1 MKLFYIAHA
10 GGSAN
15 LLYKWSNG
23 LEDFI
28 EPVPL
33 ELAGHGSRYNET
45 THSDFQGALEDI
57 FQNFKA
63 NVGDDNYVIVGH
75 SMGSTLA
82 YELYYQIVS
91 NNLKVPLH
99 IFFSGS
105 KPPRTRQEHEK
116 IHMLDDEEFLN
127 VIKEYGGISN
137 EMISIKKFRKLFTP
151 LLKEDYRI
159 LEDYKFTA
167 GREKI
172 KCNISVMYGKEDLSF
187 EEVKGWSNLADSCSY
202 KEFEGGHFYI
212 EGNAEKFTSYINS
225 TIHEESNIETL

>member
-28 EPVPL
+28 EPIPL
-33 ELAGHGSRYNET
+33 ELAGHGLRYSET
-45 THSDFQGALEDI
+45 VHSDFKGALEDI
-57 FQNFKA
+57 FYNFKA
-63 NVGDDNYVIVGH
+63 NVGDDDYVIVGH
-75 SMGSTLA
+75 SMGVTLA
-82 YELYYQIVS
+82 YELYYQIEN
-91 NNLKVPLH
+91 NNLKAPLH

-105 KPPRTRQEHEK
+105 KPPRTRLEHEK
-116 IHMLDDEEFLN
+116 IHMLEDEEFLN
-127 VIKEYGGISN
+127 VIKTYGGLSN
-137 EMISIKKFRKLFTP
+137 EMIRIKKFRKLFTP
-151 LLKEDYRI
+151 LLKADYKI
-159 LEDYKFTA
+159 LEDYKFTD

-187 EEVKGWSNLADSCSY
+187 DNVKGWSKLANVCTY

-212 EGNAEKFTSYINS
+212 EGNAEKFTAYINK
-225 TIHEESNIETL
+225 TILEECNMKN